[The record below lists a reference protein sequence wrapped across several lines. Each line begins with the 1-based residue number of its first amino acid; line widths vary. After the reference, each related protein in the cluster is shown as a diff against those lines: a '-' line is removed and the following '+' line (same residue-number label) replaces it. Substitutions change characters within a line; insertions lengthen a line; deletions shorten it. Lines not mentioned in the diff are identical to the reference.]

1 MMRYAIMY
9 QTNHVPMFG
18 GCAFSHGYSPCKGAA
33 LDPHAKP
40 AQVPAPATTGA
51 EMAFQKMGEEAL
63 DAKIAV
69 RLTIEE
75 KQRLAAD
82 AEIAGLSMSALVRAR
97 YFGRPIIASADLA
110 MINNLNSLR
119 GQLKNMHN
127 ESNGEYAPETSAML
141 ALVADAVRVIAKSK
155 KS

>member
-1 MMRYAIMY
+1 
-9 QTNHVPMFG
+9 
-18 GCAFSHGYSPCKGAA
+18 
-33 LDPHAKP
+33 
-40 AQVPAPATTGA
+40 
-51 EMAFQKMGEEAL
+51 MAFQKIGEESL

-75 KQRLAAD
+75 KQRLAED

>member
-1 MMRYAIMY
+1 
-9 QTNHVPMFG
+9 
-18 GCAFSHGYSPCKGAA
+18 
-33 LDPHAKP
+33 
-40 AQVPAPATTGA
+40 
-51 EMAFQKMGEEAL
+51 MAFQKIGEEAL

>member
-1 MMRYAIMY
+1 MMRYAIMW

-18 GCAFSHGYSPCKGAA
+18 GCAISHVYSTCKGSA

-51 EMAFQKMGEEAL
+51 EMPFQKIGEEAL

-69 RLTIEE
+69 RLTVEE
-75 KQRLAAD
+75 KQRLAED
-82 AEIAGLSMSALVRAR
+82 AEIAGMSVSALVRAR
-97 YFGRPIIASADLA
+97 YFGKPIIASADLA

-119 GQLKNMHN
+119 GQLKNLHN
-127 ESNGEYAPETSAML
+127 ESNGEYSAETSAML
-141 ALVADAVRVIAKSK
+141 ALVADAVRVIARSK
-155 KS
+155 T

>member
-1 MMRYAIMY
+1 MPFEKI
-9 QTNHVPMFG
+9 G
-18 GCAFSHGYSPCKGAA
+18 
-33 LDPHAKP
+33 D
-40 AQVPAPATTGA
+40 
-51 EMAFQKMGEEAL
+51 EAL
-63 DAKIAV
+63 DEKIAV
-69 RLTIEE
+69 RLTTTE
-75 KQRLAAD
+75 KQRLAED

>member
-1 MMRYAIMY
+1 
-9 QTNHVPMFG
+9 
-18 GCAFSHGYSPCKGAA
+18 
-33 LDPHAKP
+33 
-40 AQVPAPATTGA
+40 
-51 EMAFQKMGEEAL
+51 MAFQKIGEESL

-75 KQRLAAD
+75 KQRLAED

-119 GQLKNMHN
+119 GQL
-127 ESNGEYAPETSAML
+127 
-141 ALVADAVRVIAKSK
+141 
-155 KS
+155 

>member
-1 MMRYAIMY
+1 
-9 QTNHVPMFG
+9 
-18 GCAFSHGYSPCKGAA
+18 
-33 LDPHAKP
+33 
-40 AQVPAPATTGA
+40 
-51 EMAFQKMGEEAL
+51 MAFQKIGEESL

-75 KQRLAAD
+75 KQRLVED

-127 ESNGEYAPETSAML
+127 ESTGENAPETSAML
-141 ALVADAVRVIAKSK
+141 ALIADAVRAIARSK
-155 KS
+155 K